1 MLSYSVDLFIYFSSV
16 VITALSDSRYC
27 ESYSCW
33 MPSSD
38 TSNSSPSSMCFLL
51 QVLDTESLDGSASS
65 FTFSD
70 TDDVDVLVLL
80 EDLIDLD
87 FLFEEFVAEVNF
99 LSDCS
104 TIDLNFE
111 DVVLLLSEVQ
121 FIELGVSDDSDDC
134 AIFLDSVELDLDR
147 LRVFSDFLLIFREG
161 LLL

>member
-51 QVLDTESLDGSASS
+51 QVLDSESFDGSASS

-70 TDDVDVLVLL
+70 TDNIDVLILL
-80 EDLIDLD
+80 EDLVDFN
-87 FLFEEFVAEVNF
+87 FLFKEFVAEVNF
-99 LSDCS
+99 LSDGS

-111 DVVLLLSEVQ
+111 DVILLLSEVQ
-121 FIELGVSDDSDDC
+121 FIELGVSNNSDDC

-147 LRVFSDFLLIFREG
+147 LRIFGDFLLIF
-161 LLL
+161 

>member
-51 QVLDTESLDGSASS
+51 QVLDSESFDGSASS

-70 TDDVDVLVLL
+70 TDNIDVLILL
-80 EDLIDLD
+80 EDLVDFN

-99 LSDCS
+99 LSDGS

-111 DVVLLLSEVQ
+111 DVILLLSEVQ
-121 FIELGVSDDSDDC
+121 FIELGVSNNSDDC
-134 AIFLDSVELDLDR
+134 AIFFDSVELDLDR
-147 LRVFSDFLLIFREG
+147 LRIFGDFLLIF
-161 LLL
+161 